1 MQPMRILRNPAVWG
15 GGTLIV
21 AGVVALVVSL
31 LYINPLSQKVIT
43 FYTQDAVSIRAGDQ
57 VRIAGITV
65 GKVKSLMLE
74 PEQVRVRALVD
85 NDAFIGDQSQVDVR
99 MLTAVGGYYVNIT
112 SLGEAALGTKFIPVE
127 RVTMPYNL
135 MRVLADTPKITGEVN
150 PIPINESLTQLQQA
164 LTGTNLDSLSAIV
177 DAGDAL
183 ISTIEKQR
191 GQITQILD
199 LSDEYIR
206 SLTGFSDGL
215 RALVRKAALTEQ
227 ALTLYGQ
234 EFGDAMQGIAD
245 VFDALAPLGD
255 YYFNHRS
262 DFLQKVR
269 HYQETSRYWM
279 ERYGVIVRALRLMR
293 RKIERVLDAETAAPE
308 LLATDIC
315 MPVPGMAC

>member
-1 MQPMRILRNPAVWG
+1 MQPMRILRNPTVWG
-15 GGTLIV
+15 GGALVV
-21 AGVVALVVSL
+21 AAVAALVVSL
-31 LYINPLSQKVIT
+31 LYVNPLNQKVVT
-43 FYTQDAVSIRAGDQ
+43 FYTQDAVSIRPGDQ

-65 GKVKSLMLE
+65 GKVKDLVLE
-74 PEQVRVRALVD
+74 PSQVRVRALVG
-85 NDAFIGDQSQVDVR
+85 NDAFVGDQSQVDVR

-112 SLGEAALGTKFIPVE
+112 SLGEMALGTKSIPVE

-135 MRVLADTPKITGEVN
+135 MRVLADTPKITEEIN
-150 PIPINESLTQLQQA
+150 PVPINESLTQVQNA
-164 LTGTNLDSLSAIV
+164 LTGDNLNSLSTII
-177 DAGDAL
+177 DAGEAL
-183 ISTIEKQR
+183 VSSIEKQR
-191 GQITQILD
+191 GQITRILD

-215 RALVRKAALTEQ
+215 RALVRKAALTEK
-227 ALTLYGQ
+227 ALALYGQ

-262 DFLQKVR
+262 DFLQKIR
-269 HYQETSRYWM
+269 HYQETARYWM
-279 ERYGVIVRALRLMR
+279 ERYGVIVRAIRMMR

-315 MPVPGMAC
+315 MPVAGMAC